1 MVVIPT
7 HPEYNVLHGLIT
19 RWAPVLSLQSL
30 NYALSNFMKNCV
42 DGLYR
47 WLMHE
52 SLTKEE
58 AIAWYREWMQVL
70 PQDVV
75 GINTTAMDSIMQVVQ
90 ETYQ

>member
-1 MVVIPT
+1 MVLSYEHTFGPLDWWKEFIDKLIVSYLASWFQNMVVIPP
-7 HPEYNVLHGLIT
+7 HLEYDVFHGQIT

-58 AIAWYREWMQVL
+58 AIA
-70 PQDVV
+70 
-75 GINTTAMDSIMQVVQ
+75 
-90 ETYQ
+90 